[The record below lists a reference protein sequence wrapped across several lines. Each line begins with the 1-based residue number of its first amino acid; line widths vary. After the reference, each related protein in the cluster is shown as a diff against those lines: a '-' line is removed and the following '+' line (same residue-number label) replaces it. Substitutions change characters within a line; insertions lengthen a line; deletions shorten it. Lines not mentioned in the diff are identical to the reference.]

1 MTHPSSNQP
10 EPYESEPMPLP
21 GAVIGAAVLSF
32 ILAALQLLGASN
44 EFVVAT
50 QIPNLSPRERS
61 ELLTTSPAVFFFFSV
76 IELVIA
82 VFLVWGGVAAL
93 RGTTKK
99 ILFSTAVVLGI
110 LAALGLAAFGVFS
123 MAGLLLVLA
132 GIILRLLRANSSR
145 EFFESREGSSS

>member
-1 MTHPSSNQP
+1 MSYPNSNQP
-10 EPYESEPMPLP
+10 GPYESGPVSLP
-21 GAVIGAAVLSF
+21 GAVKGAVVVAF
-32 ILAALQLLGASN
+32 ILAALQVLGAFN
-44 EFVVAT
+44 EFVLAS
-50 QIPNLSPRERS
+50 QISNLSPRERS
-61 ELLTTSPAVFFFFSV
+61 ELLTTSPTVFYFFSV

-82 VFLVWGGVAAL
+82 AFLVWGGVAAL

-132 GIILRLLRANSSR
+132 GIVLRLLRANSSR
-145 EFFESREGSSS
+145 EFFESRGGLSS